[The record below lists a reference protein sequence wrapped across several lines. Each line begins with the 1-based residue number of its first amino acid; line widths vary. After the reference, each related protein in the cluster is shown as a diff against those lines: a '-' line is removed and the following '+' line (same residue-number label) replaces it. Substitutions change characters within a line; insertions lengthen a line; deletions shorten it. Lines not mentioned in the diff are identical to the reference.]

1 MCSACAMLLAACGG
15 SSSSG
20 KTSGTASASSAT
32 VITKKVAGYGSVLA
46 TPSGQTLYLLTAD
59 PAGGS
64 KCTGPC
70 TSLWPPLTDHGSP
83 TAGPGVNASM
93 LSTFKRSDGK
103 QQVLYN
109 KHALYTHTGTGAAS
123 GAGIAA
129 DGGIWYLVSP
139 SGKAVKSTTAG
150 GY

>member
-1 MCSACAMLLAACGG
+1 MLLTACGG

-20 KTSGTASASSAT
+20 KTSGTAPASSAT
-32 VITKKVAGYGSVLA
+32 VIAKKVAGYGSVLA
-46 TPSGQTLYLLTAD
+46 TSSGQAVYLLTAD
-59 PAGGS
+59 PSSGS
-64 KCTGPC
+64 KCTGSC
-70 TSLWPPLTDHGSP
+70 ASQWPPLTDTGSP
-83 TAGPGVNASM
+83 TAGPGVNSSM

-103 QQVLYN
+103 QQVLYD

-129 DGGIWYLVSP
+129 DGGVWYLVSP
-139 SGKAVKSTTAG
+139 SGKPVKSTTSG